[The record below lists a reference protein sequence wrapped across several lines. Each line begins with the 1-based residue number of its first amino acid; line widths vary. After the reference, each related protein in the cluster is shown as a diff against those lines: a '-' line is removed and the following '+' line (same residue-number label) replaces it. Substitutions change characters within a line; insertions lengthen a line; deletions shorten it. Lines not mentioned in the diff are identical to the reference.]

1 MGTFEVGLLGW
12 ERGEEEGK
20 ELERR
25 REVAIGDG

>member
-1 MGTFEVGLLGW
+1 MGTLEVSLLGW
-12 ERGEEEGK
+12 ERGEEERK